1 MHKVEQEANDLSA
14 CKDSASMYSISTA
27 DRHRAALYSDA
38 SEQFHLPLSVVL
50 NVETFENVLELAS
63 RLHLNC
69 LTQKCEDMLASTDF
83 ELTTGSSETD
93 LHSVVRWAHIAQK
106 HHLVALQL
114 RCEQFMCNH
123 FHHLVNDPLL
133 QTLTRHSLLSM
144 LRAQSAMLSVYQ
156 QHAKVPETWGLTT
169 CGSHGALLR
178 GRQQTASRELS
189 SCSESDTDASCE
201 DTDGADD
208 SVPFDDLD
216 SSSSCEVSELRDTAD
231 SKLCRPYSRP
241 KRKQRHLTQSTLLR
255 SWSHPGFPGH

>member
-1 MHKVEQEANDLSA
+1 MPRCLRPG
-14 CKDSASMYSISTA
+14 DSL
-27 DRHRAALYSDA
+27 REFHDA
-38 SEQFHLPLSVVL
+38 SQIKRHAVSLSSCTIGNTALV
-50 NVETFENVLELAS
+50 LAS
-63 RLHLNC
+63 W
-69 LTQKCEDMLASTDF
+69 
-83 ELTTGSSETD
+83 
-93 LHSVVRWAHIAQK
+93 SVWSCR
-106 HHLVALQL
+106 
-114 RCEQFMCNH
+114 
-123 FHHLVNDPLL
+123 
-133 QTLTRHSLLSM
+133 
-144 LRAQSAMLSVYQ
+144 
-156 QHAKVPETWGLTT
+156 

-255 SWSHPGFPGH
+255 CCRRQVGDLPCRQNMHCLTCSWDDAHHPILLDLT